1 MARSR
6 GDAVRVS
13 IVVPTYNEAQNV
25 ERLVRE
31 IRRVDDSDILVVD
44 DNSPDRTGEI
54 ADDLARQ
61 VPGVSVMHRPGKLGL
76 GSAHIRGMER
86 AAEQGYATVLTMD
99 CDFTHP
105 PEYIP
110 KLRQTLFEREA
121 DLVVGSRYLRKNGI
135 ADWALWRRAV
145 TRTADVLTSILLGLH
160 FDATNALRIYRVAAL
175 NLEEIRAIR
184 ADGYSFMFEVLFD
197 CQRNGMKIEQIPV
210 HLPLR
215 EAGKSKISKVEILKA
230 IRGLLRLSVVRF
242 GLLGNRARKTGPAR

>member
-1 MARSR
+1 MLERNL
-6 GDAVRVS
+6 
-13 IVVPTYNEAQNV
+13 IVIPTYNEAQNV

-31 IRRVDDSDILVVD
+31 IRQIDDSDILVVD
-44 DNSPDRTGEI
+44 DNSPDGTGEI
-54 ADDLARQ
+54 ADALARQ
-61 VPGVSVMHRPGKLGL
+61 EPGVSVMHRPGKLGL

-86 AAEQGYATVLTMD
+86 AAQQGYATVLTMD

-110 KLRQTLFEREA
+110 KLRRALFERGA
-121 DLVVGSRYLRKNGI
+121 DLVVGSRYLREDGI

-145 TRTADVLTSILLGLH
+145 TRTADILTSVLLGLR

-175 NLEEIRAIR
+175 DLEEIRAIR

-215 EAGKSKISKVEILKA
+215 EAGKSKISRIEVLKA
-230 IRGLLRLSVVRF
+230 IRGLLRLSLVRF
-242 GLLGNRARKTGPAR
+242 GRLGERAMKTAPSL

>member
-1 MARSR
+1 MLEKNL
-6 GDAVRVS
+6 
-13 IVVPTYNEAQNV
+13 IVVPTYNEAQNL

-31 IRRVDDSDILVVD
+31 IRQVDDSDVLVVD
-44 DNSPDRTGEI
+44 DNSPDGTGEI
-54 ADDLARQ
+54 ADELARQ
-61 VPGVSVMHRPGKLGL
+61 VPGVSVLHRPGKLGL

-110 KLRQTLFEREA
+110 TLRRTLSDEDA
-121 DLVVGSRYLRKNGI
+121 DLVVGSRYLRKDGI

-145 TRTADVLTSILLGLH
+145 TRTADLLTSALLGLH
-160 FDATNALRIYRVAAL
+160 LDATNALRIYRVAAL
-175 NLEEIRAIR
+175 DLEEIRAIR

-197 CQRNGMKIEQIPV
+197 CQKNGMKIVQIPV

-215 EAGKSKISKVEILKA
+215 QGGKSKISRVEVLKA
-230 IRGLLRLSVVRF
+230 VRGLLRLSLVRF
-242 GLLGNRARKTGPAR
+242 GLLGERPGRTIAPR

>member
-1 MARSR
+1 MLEKNL
-6 GDAVRVS
+6 
-13 IVVPTYNEAQNV
+13 IVVPTYNEAQNL

-31 IRRVDDSDILVVD
+31 IRQVDDSDILVVD
-44 DNSPDRTGEI
+44 DNSPDGTGEI
-54 ADDLARQ
+54 ADELARQ
-61 VPGVSVMHRPGKLGL
+61 VPGVSVLHRPGKLGL

-110 KLRQTLFEREA
+110 KLRRTLSDEAA
-121 DLVVGSRYLRKNGI
+121 DLVVGSRYLRKDGI

-145 TRTADVLTSILLGLH
+145 TRTADVLTSALLGLH

-175 NLEEIRAIR
+175 DLDEIRAIR

-197 CQRNGMKIEQIPV
+197 CQKNGMKIEQIPV

-215 EAGKSKISKVEILKA
+215 QGGKSKISRVEVLKA
-230 IRGLLRLSVVRF
+230 IRGLLRLSLVRF
-242 GLLGNRARKTGPAR
+242 GRLGERPGRTVTPR